1 MTPSAIARAER
12 NRAAGCCRQCSR
24 PAVVIVRGGVEVTLS
39 RCAECRDKASAY
51 AAGRRSGR
59 KIICS
64 TCGAAG
70 HNSRR
75 HSEEDPNGQA

>member
-1 MTPSAIARAER
+1 MTPHSRARAER
-12 NRAAGCCRQCSR
+12 NRAAGCCRQCSQ
-24 PAVVIVRGGVEVTLS
+24 PAVVLIRDGEEITLS
-39 RCAECRDKASAY
+39 RCAQCRAKASAY
-51 AAGRRSGR
+51 AARKRTGR

-75 HSEEDPNGQA
+75 HSERT

>member
-1 MTPSAIARAER
+1 MTPHATARAER

-24 PAVVIVRGGVEVTLS
+24 PAVVIYRDGEETTLS
-39 RCAECRDKASAY
+39 RCANCRDKAN
-51 AAGRRSGR
+51 AAAAKKRTGR

-64 TCGAAG
+64 SCGEAG

-75 HSEEDPNGQA
+75 HDDLR

>member
-1 MTPSAIARAER
+1 MNHHTTARAER

-24 PAVVIVRGGVEVTLS
+24 LAVVIYRDGEETTLS
-39 RCAECRDKASAY
+39 RCANCRDKAN
-51 AAGRRSGR
+51 AAAAKNRTGR

-64 TCGAAG
+64 SCGEAG

-75 HSEEDPNGQA
+75 HDDLR